1 MSWRSLTLAALLF
14 NSVLLAQ
21 NTDYK
26 IRRELMATLADE
38 AGATAPF
45 FVRFDAKAN
54 TKGARGISN
63 RLARVQYVAQ
73 ALQATAD
80 RSQAGARVYLRGRR
94 VDFTSFFTDNSIYV
108 RKGTLALARAL
119 AARPEVL
126 EIVPEEIFEIP
137 KPQPA
142 GDSGTTGI
150 EWGVAKIR
158 ADQAWGTTTGNGIVV
173 ANIDTGVKF
182 DHLALVNQYR
192 GNNGGSFNHST
203 SWFDPSSVCP
213 DPTVPCDNNN
223 HGTHTMGTMVGDD
236 GGTNQIGVAPG
247 ANWIAC
253 KGCESNFCSAF
264 ALNSCADWVLN
275 PGAPHVVSNSWGGG
289 GGSLWYDSKV
299 QAWRNA
305 GLFPAFSNGNSGPS
319 CGTAGSPGDNPNA
332 FGIGASDSSDN
343 IASFSSRG
351 PSGVD
356 SSVIKPDVSAPGV
369 SVRSSVKSGGY
380 GTFSGTSMASP
391 HVAGTVALMWAADPT
406 LVGNIALTEQILQ
419 DTAVPLTSSESCGGV
434 SGGAIPNNT
443 YGWGRIDALAAVN
456 WNGTPNTGP
465 TVTITAPTTAGPFPC
480 DSPVFFTATAIDPED
495 ENIASSINWTE
506 DGSPL
511 GTGGSMLKTYN
522 CPGEVGTHT
531 VNADATDLGGLSD
544 SDFVSIEVYDPN
556 AINAPSNLQA
566 TANGEEV
573 TCTWQDNSTNNTGFQ
588 LQFKK
593 ILKGKAKKNAP
604 WENAVPTAGAD
615 DELQV
620 SILTEG
626 KYDLRLYAYSATNTS
641 DYSNVVRVTT
651 TSGGGVAAAPATVTV
666 SASPARTATVAPA
679 TATARATASPRA
691 GSAAMTAPPSL
702 PKAVARSATATSSAH
717 FSPQS
722 HPVAAKGRPVAMAPG
737 KPLVCIRPTHRMP
750 IAPPQPRA
758 KRAKG

>member
-1 MSWRSLTLAALLF
+1 MQLTVIGKPLRTMSWRSLTLAALLF

-26 IRRELMATLADE
+26 ISRELMATLADE

-54 TKGARGISN
+54 TKGARAISN

-80 RSQAGARVYLRGRR
+80 RSQAGSRAYLRDRG

-119 AARPEVL
+119 AARTEVL

-137 KPQPA
+137 NPQPA
-142 GDSGTTGI
+142 GDSGTNGI

-158 ADQAWGTTTGNGIVV
+158 ADQVWVTTTGNGITV

-182 DHLALVNQYR
+182 DHAALVNQYR
-192 GNNGGSFNHST
+192 GNNGGSFSHST
-203 SWFDPSSVCP
+203 SWFDPSSVCA

-253 KGCESNFCSAF
+253 KGCESNSCSGF
-264 ALNSCADWVLN
+264 ALSSCADWVLN
-275 PGAPHVVSNSWGGG
+275 PGGGVPPHVVSNSWGGG

-332 FGIGASDSSDN
+332 FGVGASDSSDN

-391 HVAGTVALMWAADPT
+391 HVGGAVALLWAADAT
-406 LVGNIALTEQILQ
+406 LVGNIAVTEQILQ
-419 DTAVPLTSSESCGGV
+419 DTAVPLTSSATCGGV
-434 SGGAIPNNT
+434 SGGAVPNNT
-443 YGWGRIDALAAVN
+443 YGWGRIDVLAALN
-456 WNGTPNTGP
+456 WNGTPNTQP

-480 DSPVFFTATAIDPED
+480 GSPVNFAATAIDNED
-495 ENIASSINWTE
+495 GDISSSIDWTE
-506 DGSPL
+506 NGSSL
-511 GTGGSMLKTYN
+511 GTGGSMSKTYD
-522 CPGEVGTHT
+522 CPGGAGTHT
-531 VNADATDLGGLSD
+531 VYADATDLGGLSD
-544 SDFVSIEVYDPN
+544 NDFVSFEVDDPN

-566 TANGEEV
+566 TVNGEEV
-573 TCTWQDNSTNNTGFQ
+573 TCTWVDNSTNNTGFQ
-588 LQFKK
+588 FQFKK
-593 ILKGKAKKNAP
+593 ILKGKAKKNET
-604 WENAVPTAGAD
+604 WEDAVPTAGAD

-620 SILTEG
+620 STLTEG
-626 KYDLRLYAYSATNTS
+626 KYDLRVFAFNATHTS

-651 TSGGGVAAAPATVTV
+651 TSGGGGGGGGACDSDGVCE
-666 SASPARTATVAPA
+666 SGEDCNSCASDCDGK
-679 TATARATASPRA
+679 SN
-691 GSAAMTAPPSL
+691 
-702 PKAVARSATATSSAH
+702 
-717 FSPQS
+717 
-722 HPVAAKGRPVAMAPG
+722 G
-737 KPLVCIRPTHRMP
+737 KPSGRFCCGDGVPDPAEGDFSICD
-750 IAPPQPRA
+750 
-758 KRAKG
+758 GNF

>member
-1 MSWRSLTLAALLF
+1 MQLTVIGKPLRTMSWRSLTLAALLF

-26 IRRELMATLADE
+26 ISRELMDTLADE

-45 FVRFDAKAN
+45 FVRFDAKVN
-54 TKGARGISN
+54 TKGARGISD
-63 RLARVQYVAQ
+63 RLARVRYVAQ

-80 RSQAGARVYLRGRR
+80 RSQAGARVYLRGRG

-108 RKGTLALARAL
+108 RQGTLALARAL

-137 KPQPA
+137 KPQPTA
-142 GDSGTTGI
+142 DSGTTGI

-158 ADQAWGTTTGNGIVV
+158 ADQAWGTTTGIGIVV

-182 DHLALVNQYR
+182 DHPALVNQYL
-192 GNNGGSFNHST
+192 GNNGGSFSHST

-213 DPTVPCDNNN
+213 NPVVPCDNNN
-223 HGTHTMGTMVGDD
+223 HGSHTMGTMVGDD
-236 GGTNQIGVAPG
+236 GGSNQIGVAPG

-253 KGCESNFCSAF
+253 KGCESNSCSGF

-275 PGAPHVVSNSWGGG
+275 PGGGVPPHIVSNSWGGG
-289 GGSLWYDSKV
+289 GGNLWYDSKV

-332 FGIGASDSSDN
+332 FGVGATDINDI
-343 IASFSSRG
+343 IAGFSSRG
-351 PSGVD
+351 PSAFGE
-356 SSVIKPDVSAPGV
+356 IKPDVSAPGR
-369 SVRSSVKSGGY
+369 SVRSSIANGGY
-380 GTFSGTSMASP
+380 ASFSGTSMASP
-391 HVAGTVALMWAADPT
+391 HVAGAVALMWAADPT

-419 DTAVPLTSSESCGGV
+419 DTAVPLTSSQSCGGV
-434 SGGAIPNNT
+434 SGSAIPNNT

-456 WNGTPNTGP
+456 WDGTPNTAP
-465 TVTITAPTTAGPFPC
+465 TVTITVPATAGPFPC
-480 DSPVFFTATAIDPED
+480 DSAVAFTATAIDPED
-495 ENIASSINWTE
+495 AGISSSIIWTE
-506 DGSPL
+506 NGSSL
-511 GTGGSMLKTYN
+511 GTGGSMSKTYN

-531 VNADATDLGGLSD
+531 VHADAIDPGGLSD
-544 SDFVSIEVYDPN
+544 NDFVSIEVYDTN

-566 TANGEEV
+566 TVNGEEV
-573 TCTWQDNSTNNTGFQ
+573 TCTWVDNSTNNTGFQ

-593 ILKGKAKKNAP
+593 ILKGKAKKNQT
-604 WENAVPTAGAD
+604 WENVVPTVG
-615 DELQV
+615 ENVVTQGPT
-620 SILTEG
+620 LTEG

-651 TSGGGVAAAPATVTV
+651 TSGGGGGDPPPPPGACESDGVCELGEDCN
-666 SASPARTATVAPA
+666 SCASDCDGK
-679 TATARATASPRA
+679 SN
-691 GSAAMTAPPSL
+691 
-702 PKAVARSATATSSAH
+702 
-717 FSPQS
+717 
-722 HPVAAKGRPVAMAPG
+722 G
-737 KPLVCIRPTHRMP
+737 KPSGRFCCGDGITQSAEGDGLICDTNF
-750 IAPPQPRA
+750 
-758 KRAKG
+758 

>member
-1 MSWRSLTLAALLF
+1 MQLAVIGKPLRTMSWRSLTLAALLF

-26 IRRELMATLADE
+26 INRELMDTLADE

-94 VDFTSFFTDNSIYV
+94 VDFSSFFTDNSIYV
-108 RKGTLALARAL
+108 RRGTLALARAL

-158 ADQAWGTTTGNGIVV
+158 ADQAWGTTTGIGIVV

-182 DHLALVNQYR
+182 DHAALVNQYR
-192 GNNGGSFNHST
+192 GNNGGSFSHST

-213 DPTVPCDNNN
+213 NPAVPCDNHN
-223 HGTHTMGTMVGDD
+223 HGSHTMGTIVGDD
-236 GGTNQIGVAPG
+236 GATNQIGVAPG
-247 ANWIAC
+247 AKWIAC
-253 KGCESNFCSAF
+253 KGCESGSCSGF
-264 ALNSCADWVLN
+264 ALTSCADWVLN
-275 PGAPHVVSNSWGGG
+275 PGGGVPPHVVNNSWGGG
-289 GGSLWYDSKV
+289 GGSLWYDPKV

-305 GLFPAFSNGNSGPS
+305 GIVPVFSNGNSGSS

-332 FGIGASDSSDN
+332 FGVGASDSSDI

-356 SSVIKPDVSAPGV
+356 SSVIKPNVSAPGV
-369 SVRSSVKSGGY
+369 IVRSSLKSGGY
-380 GTFSGTSMASP
+380 GTMSGTSMAGP

-419 DTAVPLTSSESCGGV
+419 DTAVPLTSSQSCGGV
-434 SGGAIPNNT
+434 SGSAIPNNT
-443 YGWGRIDALAAVN
+443 YGWGRIDALAAIN

-495 ENIASSINWTE
+495 GNIASSINWTE

-511 GTGGSMLKTYN
+511 GTGGSMSKTYN

-531 VNADATDLGGLSD
+531 VYADASDPGGLSD
-544 SDFVSIEVYDPN
+544 SDFVSIEVDDPN

-566 TANGEEV
+566 TVNGEEV
-573 TCTWQDNSTNNTGFQ
+573 TCNWVDNSTNNTGFQ

-593 ILKGKAKKNAP
+593 ILKGKAKKNAT
-604 WENAVPTAGAD
+604 WKDVVPTAGEND
-615 DELQV
+615 TTQV
-620 SILTEG
+620 STLTEG

-651 TSGGGVAAAPATVTV
+651 TSGGG
-666 SASPARTATVAPA
+666 R
-679 TATARATASPRA
+679 R
-691 GSAAMTAPPSL
+691 
-702 PKAVARSATATSSAH
+702 
-717 FSPQS
+717 
-722 HPVAAKGRPVAMAPG
+722 
-737 KPLVCIRPTHRMP
+737 
-750 IAPPQPRA
+750 
-758 KRAKG
+758 

>member
-1 MSWRSLTLAALLF
+1 MQLTVIGKPLRTMSWRSLTLAALLF

-26 IRRELMATLADE
+26 ISRELMDTLADE

-80 RSQAGARVYLRGRR
+80 RSQAGARVYLRGRG

-108 RKGTLALARAL
+108 RRGTLALARAL

-182 DHLALVNQYR
+182 DHLALVNQYL
-192 GNNGGSFNHST
+192 GNNGGSFSHST
-203 SWFDPSSVCP
+203 SWFDPSSICP
-213 DPTVPCDNNN
+213 NPAVPCDNNN
-223 HGTHTMGTMVGDD
+223 HGSHTMGTMVGDD
-236 GGTNQIGVAPG
+236 GGSNQIGVAPG

-253 KGCESNFCSAF
+253 KGCESNSCSGF

-275 PGAPHVVSNSWGGG
+275 PGGGVPPHVVSNSWGGG
-289 GGSLWYDSKV
+289 GGNLWYDSKV

-332 FGIGASDSSDN
+332 FGVGASDSSDN

-369 SVRSSVKSGGY
+369 SVRSSIANGGY
-380 GTFSGTSMASP
+380 ASFSGTSMASP

-419 DTAVPLTSSESCGGV
+419 DTAVPLTSSQSCGGV
-434 SGGAIPNNT
+434 SGSAIPNNT

-456 WNGTPNTGP
+456 WDGTPNTPP
-465 TVTITAPTTAGPFPC
+465 TVTITAPTITGPFPC
-480 DSPVFFTATAIDPED
+480 DSAVAFTATAIDPED
-495 ENIASSINWTE
+495 ADISSSIIWTE

-511 GTGGSMLKTYN
+511 GTGGSMSKTYN
-522 CPGEVGTHT
+522 CPGGVGIHT
-531 VNADATDLGGLSD
+531 VHADATDLDGLSD
-544 SDFVSIEVYDPN
+544 SDFLSIEVDDPN

-573 TCTWQDNSTNNTGFQ
+573 TCNWQDTSTNNTGFQ
-588 LQFKK
+588 LQHKK
-593 ILKGKAKKNAP
+593 ILKGKAKKNAT
-604 WENAVPTAGAD
+604 WENVVPTVG
-615 DELQV
+615 ENVVTQV
-620 SILTEG
+620 PILTEG

-651 TSGGGVAAAPATVTV
+651 TSGGGGGDPPPTPGACDSDGVCELGEDCN
-666 SASPARTATVAPA
+666 SCASDCDGK
-679 TATARATASPRA
+679 SN
-691 GSAAMTAPPSL
+691 
-702 PKAVARSATATSSAH
+702 
-717 FSPQS
+717 
-722 HPVAAKGRPVAMAPG
+722 G
-737 KPLVCIRPTHRMP
+737 KPSGRFCCGDGVTDPAEDGSICD
-750 IAPPQPRA
+750 
-758 KRAKG
+758 GNF

>member
-26 IRRELMATLADE
+26 INRELMGTLADE

-63 RLARVQYVAQ
+63 RLARVQYVVR

-80 RSQAGARVYLRGRR
+80 RSQAGARGYLRDRR

-150 EWGVAKIR
+150 EWGVTKIR
-158 ADQAWGTTTGNGIVV
+158 ADQAWGTTTGIGITV

-182 DHLALVNQYR
+182 DHPALVNQYR

-203 SWFDPSSVCP
+203 NWFDPSSVCP
-213 DPTVPCDNNN
+213 NPAVPCDNHN
-223 HGTHTMGTMVGDD
+223 HGSHTMGTMVGDD

-247 ANWIAC
+247 AKWIAC
-253 KGCESNFCSAF
+253 KGCESGSCSGF
-264 ALNSCADWVLN
+264 ALNSCADWVL
-275 PGAPHVVSNSWGGG
+275 GVSPHVVNNSWGGG
-289 GGSLWYDSKV
+289 GGSLWYDPKV

-332 FGIGASDSSDN
+332 FGVGASDGSDT

-369 SVRSSVKSGGY
+369 SVRSSLKSGGY
-380 GTFSGTSMASP
+380 GSMSGTSMASP

-406 LVGNIALTEQILQ
+406 LVGNVALTEQILQ
-419 DTAVPLTSSESCGGV
+419 DSAMPLTSSETCGGV

-443 YGWGRIDALAAVN
+443 YGWGRIDALAAIN

-480 DSPVFFTATAIDPED
+480 GSPVFFTATAIDNED
-495 ENIASSINWTE
+495 GDISSSIDWTE
-506 DGSPL
+506 NGLSL
-511 GTGGSMLKTYN
+511 GTGGSTSKTYN
-522 CPGEVGTHT
+522 CPAEAGTHT
-531 VNADATDLGGLSD
+531 VYADASDSGGLSD
-544 SDFVSIEVYDPN
+544 NDFVSFEVYDPD
-556 AINAPSNLQA
+556 AITAPSNLQA

-588 LQFKK
+588 LQHKK
-593 ILKGKAKKNAP
+593 ILKGRAKKNEI
-604 WENAVPTAGAD
+604 WEDDVPTAGAN
-615 DELQV
+615 DEMQV

-626 KYDLRLYAYSATNTS
+626 KYDLRLYAFSATNTS

-651 TSGGGVAAAPATVTV
+651 TSGDGGDPPPPPGACDSDGVCE
-666 SASPARTATVAPA
+666 SGEDCNGCASDCDGK
-679 TATARATASPRA
+679 SN
-691 GSAAMTAPPSL
+691 
-702 PKAVARSATATSSAH
+702 
-717 FSPQS
+717 
-722 HPVAAKGRPVAMAPG
+722 GRPSGRFCCGDGTAQSAEG
-737 KPLVCIRPTHRMP
+737 DGSICD
-750 IAPPQPRA
+750 
-758 KRAKG
+758 GNF